1 MKLRSLALGFFLS
14 ALAAHGQHLVFTMVT
29 PATAPLTISSVASS
43 RDYGFQSLTLLND
56 SDKIIESV
64 LFRVTI
70 NGELVDGGRVFAPL
84 EPGETKTVNV
94 FLGRMTALIQR
105 ARELKLEIAR
115 AIVTVD
121 SVDFS
126 DGVPWNADGPPV
138 RDNPIRATPVP
149 RQ

>member
-1 MKLRSLALGFFLS
+1 MKLRSFALGFFLI
-14 ALAAHGQHLVFTMVT
+14 ACAARAQHLVFTMVT

-43 RDYGFQSLTLLND
+43 TDYGFQSLTLLNN
-56 SDKIIESV
+56 SDKTIESV

-70 NGELVDGGRVFAPL
+70 NGEPVDGGRAFAAL
-84 EPGETKTVNV
+84 EPGETKNVNV
-94 FLGRMTALIQR
+94 FLGRMTALVQR
-105 ARELKLEIAR
+105 ARELKLAVAR

-126 DGVPWNADGPPV
+126 DGVKWN
-138 RDNPIRATPVP
+138 RDEPAAQDIPTRPSPVP

>member
-1 MKLRSLALGFFLS
+1 MKLRSVALGFVLS

-56 SDKIIESV
+56 SDKTIESV

-70 NGELVDGGRVFAPL
+70 NGELVDGGRVFAAL
-84 EPGETKTVNV
+84 QPGETKDVNV
-94 FLGRMTALIQR
+94 FLGRITALVQR
-105 ARELKLEIAR
+105 ARELKLDIAR

-121 SVDFS
+121 AVDFT
-126 DGVPWNADGPPV
+126 DGVPWNSGDQPV